1 MPTLTDVDIW
11 PLLGVRISLSDLEL
25 EGIDDRTALDL
36 GRLAARGIHGM
47 ALPFATPWSRGSDVE
62 VARNLYR
69 YHSGL
74 RTTVRPEE
82 WSLDFAARLDH
93 TLIGVQTLV
102 AKDFA
107 TTRTAESMSWLGRD
121 WQGRGIGTLQRVAIL
136 TFAFEGLGAEVV
148 TTSAWADNAAS
159 NAVTRKL
166 GYRPNGEEVLDRE
179 GQAMVLK
186 HFRLDRAGWDRRP
199 EEFRQVV
206 QIEGL
211 EPIRAWLG
219 LDEGRA

>member
-25 EGIDDRTALDL
+25 AGIDDRTALDL

-47 ALPFATPWSRGSDVE
+47 TLPFATPWSRGSDLE

-102 AKDFA
+102 AKDFP

-166 GYRPNGEEVLDRE
+166 GYRPNGEEVLERE
-179 GQAMVLK
+179 GRAAVLK
-186 HFRLDRAGWDRRP
+186 HYRLDRTGWDRRP

-219 LDEGRA
+219 LDQPRP